1 MTALATGSVA
11 FAGALLVYVLTLC
24 PTVYVEG
31 SGELIGAVRGLG
43 TPHPTGYPL
52 FCLSGR
58 LLTALL
64 LFAHPAYEV
73 NLVSALFA
81 AAACGVLAHLLQ
93 RRGVPCW
100 AALAAGWSLAFSRTF
115 WSQAVIAEV
124 YGQALLLVLLVLGQA
139 LAASERREP
148 RDVLL
153 LGWLMGLGLTAHL
166 LQVLIWPGIA
176 ALFLWRWPGLWR
188 SPRLLGQGV
197 LAVAGGYSLI
207 AYLLLRNGR
216 GSGFHWD
223 PIEDWSALWHH
234 ISGGQYRSSFFSLPL
249 EGMLL
254 NARRWAEL
262 IAGDFHFV
270 LLPVVLWGLWVV
282 WRCDRSALLLVG
294 SAIGCNLLAALNYH
308 RDPNGLPV
316 FFLLSLLGLALLLG
330 YGLGDVMQRLG
341 RLGRSPLSAALGAA
355 VAGLVLASHYVESD
369 RSQNRVAE
377 RYGLDI
383 LADLPQGA
391 VLITQGDDAAFVL
404 DYLQRVA
411 GQRPDIELYNRVGRG
426 TDLLQWREHALSA
439 REQNQLRLQR
449 ERALLQQGRQVYYL
463 VPRQAPLANWDF
475 APAGLV
481 YHLRPKGEQ
490 AVAIGTEI
498 EMANGLADGFARDA
512 WVRKIQSNYWFM
524 AGEQRLWAGDIDGAN
539 TAFEQAAT
547 VAYDSRSTRFNV
559 ALKLYRNNEIGRS
572 VEHAEA
578 AIAIDPWQAE
588 PYQLLAHIFRKQQR
602 LAEARELLKKAGSLR
617 GAP

>member
-11 FAGALLVYVLTLC
+11 FAGAMLVYVLTLC

-52 FCLSGR
+52 FCLSAR

-64 LFAHPAYEV
+64 PFAHPAYEV

-81 AAACGVLAHLLQ
+81 AAACGALAHLLQ

-100 AALAAGWSLAFSRTF
+100 AALAAGWSLAYSRTF

-139 LAASERREP
+139 LVASERREP

-166 LQVLIWPGIA
+166 LQVMIWPGIA

-188 SPRLLGQGV
+188 SPRLLGLGV

-223 PIEDWSALWHH
+223 PIEGWSALWHH

-262 IAGDFHFV
+262 IAGDFHFF

-341 RLGRSPLSAALGAA
+341 RLGRSPLSAALCAA

-391 VLITQGDDAAFVL
+391 VLITEGDDAAFVL

-426 TDLLQWREHALSA
+426 TDLLQWREHVLSA

-463 VPRQAPLANWDF
+463 VPRQAPLADWDF
-475 APAGLV
+475 APSGLV

-524 AGEQRLWAGDIDGAN
+524 AGEQRLWADDLDGAN

-559 ALKLYRNNEIGRS
+559 ALKLYRNNELDRA

-602 LAEARELLKKAGSLR
+602 LAEAREMLKKAGSLR
-617 GAP
+617 RAP

>member
-11 FAGALLVYVLTLC
+11 FAGAMLVYVLTLC

-81 AAACGVLAHLLQ
+81 AAACGALAHLLQ

-207 AYLLLRNGR
+207 AYLLVRNGR

-223 PIEDWSALWHH
+223 PIEGWSALWHH

-262 IAGDFHFV
+262 IAGDFHFF
-270 LLPVVLWGLWVV
+270 LLPVVLWGLRVV

-330 YGLGDVMQRLG
+330 YGLGDLMQRLG
-341 RLGRSPLSAALGAA
+341 RLGRSPLSAALCAA

-391 VLITQGDDAAFVL
+391 VLITEGDDAAFVL

-463 VPRQAPLANWDF
+463 VPRQAPLADWDF

-490 AVAIGTEI
+490 AIAIGTEI
-498 EMANGLADGFARDA
+498 EMANGLTDGFARDA

-524 AGEQRLWAGDIDGAN
+524 AGEQRLWAGDIDEAN

-559 ALKLYRNNEIGRS
+559 ALKLYRNNEIDRA

-602 LAEARELLKKAGSLR
+602 LSEARELLKKAGDLR
-617 GAP
+617 RAP

>member
-11 FAGALLVYVLTLC
+11 FAGAMLVYVLTLC

-52 FCLSGR
+52 FCLSAR

-64 LFAHPAYEV
+64 PFAHPAYEV

-81 AAACGVLAHLLQ
+81 AAACGALAHLLQ

-100 AALAAGWSLAFSRTF
+100 AALAAGWSLAYSRTF

-139 LAASERREP
+139 LVASERREP

-188 SPRLLGQGV
+188 SPRLLGLGV

-207 AYLLLRNGR
+207 AYLLVRNGR

-223 PIEDWSALWHH
+223 PIEGWSALWHH

-341 RLGRSPLSAALGAA
+341 RLGWSPLSAALCAA

-391 VLITQGDDAAFVL
+391 VLITEGDDAAFVL

-426 TDLLQWREHALSA
+426 TDLLQWREHVLSA

-463 VPRQAPLANWDF
+463 VPRQAPLADWDF
-475 APAGLV
+475 APSGLV

-524 AGEQRLWAGDIDGAN
+524 AGEQRLSANDLDGAN

-559 ALKLYRNNEIGRS
+559 ALKLYRNNELDRA

-617 GAP
+617 RAP